1 MSLMDTT
8 DLERSIL
15 KRLFS
20 DKRTCQ
26 LCLSRIKSEFMTS
39 KARKFLLAS
48 IRQEFN
54 DTRDI
59 LPVKSLEYEIEK
71 RKQNRLEMLGEKN
84 LISNADDCSNIDSL
98 ISKLRDAYIG
108 RQSLEMIMEAQEAL
122 DKGEFLGSAK
132 ILREKS
138 FSIDLSEDTK
148 KVIDLL
154 AYAPEHIATI
164 KERRDNPDKYA
175 GLKVGFPSWD
185 DRMGG
190 LHNGELTLVSG
201 ITGLGKS
208 TILKAVE
215 FGVLRNNKNKNILH
229 IGNEEHELQM
239 INKFYSVLTSVD
251 YLDYKFANMTDD
263 ELSDVV
269 STLTDIYKHTGSRIY
284 VREVPAMSDCSLI
297 EKIYYEMLNDGIKI
311 DGIFIDHLP
320 NMSPIKKSKD
330 KYQDQ
335 EQITLE
341 CKELARKFSIP
352 VVIPTQ
358 ASTETEELQVKGK
371 RAKKLS
377 VYGSKGQIHHA
388 NNYII
393 ITYLCKDN
401 NTVRADGSK
410 ETIEYMKNTFILG
423 DVKKNRD
430 GPVFAFKILHT
441 IRNGRMDE
449 IDIEPWLQA
458 KIQREHEKEM
468 RSGEVGTKIIAGVE
482 YGDQEV
488 APVETLRGSPIKE
501 DDFNVNFEEDSKP
514 EEIMQPSKVMT
525 SSGFKISLLDE

>member
-1 MSLMDTT
+1 
-8 DLERSIL
+8 
-15 KRLFS
+15 
-20 DKRTCQ
+20 
-26 LCLSRIKSEFMTS
+26 
-39 KARKFLLAS
+39 
-48 IRQEFN
+48 
-54 DTRDI
+54 
-59 LPVKSLEYEIEK
+59 
-71 RKQNRLEMLGEKN
+71 
-84 LISNADDCSNIDSL
+84 
-98 ISKLRDAYIG
+98 
-108 RQSLEMIMEAQEAL
+108 
-122 DKGEFLGSAK
+122 
-132 ILREKS
+132 
-138 FSIDLSEDTK
+138 
-148 KVIDLL
+148 
-154 AYAPEHIATI
+154 
-164 KERRDNPDKYA
+164 
-175 GLKVGFPSWD
+175 
-185 DRMGG
+185 
-190 LHNGELTLVSG
+190 
-201 ITGLGKS
+201 
-208 TILKAVE
+208 
-215 FGVLRNNKNKNILH
+215 
-229 IGNEEHELQM
+229 
-239 INKFYSVLTSVD
+239 
-251 YLDYKFANMTDD
+251 
-263 ELSDVV
+263 
-269 STLTDIYKHTGSRIY
+269 
-284 VREVPAMSDCSLI
+284 MSDCSLI
-297 EKIYYEMLNDGIKI
+297 EKIYYELLNDGIKI

-393 ITYLCKDN
+393 ITYLGKDN

-514 EEIMQPSKVMT
+514 EEILPPSKVMT